1 MGQYSNRHA
10 SEEYRERGATERVKT
25 FFPVQLRYRLRE
37 DDSGGYLQLTF
48 DEETVSKLRR
58 VFGTGEE
65 RAVYLRFRMLDD
77 GLLHVQ
83 NDRTGRA
90 GYKLAGDRTVQVSSL
105 ETANI
110 PEPPDDAAHRAGV
123 VAALTMHWT
132 MDASSFNINI
142 PPTLF
147 RAENR
152 GGRGVKLRTRKAA
165 LL

>member
-1 MGQYSNRHA
+1 MGTYTNPHA
-10 SEEYRERGATERVKT
+10 SERFHRRRTEERVKT

-37 DDSGGYLQLTF
+37 DGSGGYLQLTF
-48 DEETVSKLRR
+48 DDEAVNKLRR
-58 VFGTGEE
+58 VFGVGVG
-65 RAVYLRFRMLDD
+65 RAVYLRFRMLSS

-83 NDRTGRA
+83 NDPRGTA
-90 GYKLAGDRTVQVSSL
+90 GYKLAADRTVQVSSL

-123 VAALTMHWT
+123 VVDLTMHWT
-132 MDASSFNINI
+132 MDASSFSINI

-147 RAENR
+147 RAEDR